1 MACHTH
7 GMHMGHNNYDTHS
20 ILVHMAH
27 THTLH
32 AWNAHGLYILCTF
45 STPALHMASH
55 GNGNGIHRLL
65 RMLASHALHVIYS
78 INLSAYPKDSSL
90 LVLPSPSAMSSASS
104 VAAASVMTSGTG
116 AAGASPGHGDDM
128 MAIESSGKGARLVT
142 DNGVVITG
150 LCWFECGQ
158 PATQNMGTARYPKL
172 VCGPCQACVRAMRTQ
187 VNAAE
192 DPEVKKSW
200 NKMARTDP
208 DKYKHMICSARIAT
222 SSDMPGVST
231 LAARDAQLASYKQ
244 KIVTEVHQ

>member
-1 MACHTH
+1 
-7 GMHMGHNNYDTHS
+7 MGHNNYDTHS

-32 AWNAHGLYILCTF
+32 AWNAHGLHILCTF

-65 RMLASHALHVIYS
+65 RMLASHASHVIYS
-78 INLSAYPKDSSL
+78 INLSAYPKYSSL
-90 LVLPSPSAMSSASS
+90 LVLPSPSAMSMSSASS

-200 NKMARTDP
+200 NKTARTDP
-208 DKYKHMICSARIAT
+208 DKYKHMVRSARIAT